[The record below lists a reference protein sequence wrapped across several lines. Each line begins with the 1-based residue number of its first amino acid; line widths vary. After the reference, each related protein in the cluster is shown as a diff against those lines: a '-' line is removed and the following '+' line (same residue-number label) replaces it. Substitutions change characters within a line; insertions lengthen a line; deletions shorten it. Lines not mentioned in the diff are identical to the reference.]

1 MDEKLEISIFRHKT
15 YKDVFL
21 TRNWCVCGA
30 SSDTYKTTTDVFAAI
45 GSANLRS
52 NASKSARPNK
62 FDYYFRENIVVKHT
76 MEKEM
81 EFDGY
86 SGVLTK
92 EIELKLTDFEEVIL
106 TES

>member
-1 MDEKLEISIFRHKT
+1 MEDKLKISVFRHKT

-21 TRNWCVCGA
+21 LRYWGICATTNA
-30 SSDTYKTTTDVFAAI
+30 AYKTTTDVLLAIENANKGKFA
-45 GSANLRS
+45 GTG
-52 NASKSARPNK
+52 K
-62 FDYYFRENIVVKHT
+62 FDEFFRENIVVKHT

-81 EFDGY
+81 ELDGY

-106 TES
+106 TEN

>member
-1 MDEKLEISIFRHKT
+1 MKMKGKLKISVFRHKT

-21 TRNWCVCGA
+21 TRIWCICGA
-30 SSDTYKTTTDVFAAI
+30 SSDTYKTTTDILSAI
-45 GSANLRS
+45 DSV
-52 NASKSARPNK
+52 NAHKSTRPNK
-62 FDYYFRENIVVKHT
+62 FDYFFRENIVVKHT
-76 MEKEM
+76 MKKEM

-106 TES
+106 TEN